1 MLWNF
6 AFLTPFNFQNLQGR
20 FIIPLRVTP
29 KNLKEPWSCLFCAG
43 IFYGER
49 FGTSATS
56 GLGCFRDV
64 WSSLVCLVF
73 SPRLFFGCQLYYRVP
88 GAIFRHHVNHNF
100 FSYDQYFNFIFSP
113 LWRCFQ
119 SATSCGWHGCRGTM
133 VEAGDSERDICL
145 PLSWNHGSFQFSQFS
160 GDYTTVKPV
169 DMEPWVVIS
178 AINFLFCAVYLC
190 YPPWQV
196 SLLSSSLWHL
206 AGATRLLCNAVHKEW
221 QIKMTGLSYKIGI

>member
-6 AFLTPFNFQNLQGR
+6 AFLAPFNFQNLQGR

-29 KNLKEPWSCLFCAG
+29 KNLKEPWSCLLCVG

-56 GLGCFRDV
+56 GLGCFRGA

-88 GAIFRHHVNHNF
+88 GAIFSHHVNRNF
-100 FSYDQYFNFIFSP
+100 FSYHQYFNFIFSP

-133 VEAGDSERDICL
+133 VEAGTVRQTYAY
-145 PLSWNHGSFQFSQFS
+145 LSAETVDLSNSANSVVI
-160 GDYTTVKPV
+160 TPPVKPV

-221 QIKMTGLSYKIGI
+221 RIKMTGLSYKIGI